1 VNKLLLTLTLLFSTT
16 LFGQVQS
23 HTANIVTHYV
33 TIDDMVARNYFSHFD
48 PITSESLVIIKP
60 VVTECEEA
68 GENIISVDEYGE
80 KNTDAIK
87 AWINSPSHYKAMVN
101 PDNDLTGIATNG
113 NIGVQSFCNLE

>member
-1 VNKLLLTLTLLFSTT
+1 MNKLLLTLTLLFSTT